1 MIAVRP
7 RLVDHIMRGEL
18 TEGEVVV
25 SLRGGEK
32 ALILNAVGDA
42 VLDLCD
48 GSRTVDEI
56 AAFVRAN
63 MTVPP
68 EADVSRDVHAVVPCH
83 QSASRRDNAG
93 PISQLCA
100 V

>member
-1 MIAVRP
+1 MPVRP
-7 RLVDHIMRGEL
+7 RLVDQVVRGEL
-18 TEGEVVV
+18 TDGEVVV
-25 SLRGGEK
+25 SLRGGGK

-56 AAFVRAN
+56 AAFLRDH

-68 EADVSRDVHAVVPCH
+68 SADVSGDVRAVIDELV
-83 QSASRRDNAG
+83 RAG
-93 PISQLCA
+93 VIQA
-100 V
+100 TE